1 MKIFRVS
8 GLILLSGFSL
18 AMVAQQQEPSLG
30 DVARQNKPKVKASRV
45 ITNDDIPSR
54 PEEPTPPA
62 VDSGSAESAD
72 TKAEKDTSAAEA
84 KDKATKDGKKDPPAI
99 AAMKNRLGELDRDEV
114 NLNVSIRDIE
124 DNLNK
129 EEDSDRRDVL
139 SNMLNNQKTS
149 LEKAKLER
157 ADITKRLEDYKK
169 RSQ

>member
-1 MKIFRVS
+1 MKIFRLS
-8 GLILLSGFSL
+8 GLIVLCGFTL

-30 DVARQNKPKVKASRV
+30 DVARQNKPKVKATRV

-54 PEEPTPPA
+54 PEETAPPS
-62 VDSGSAESAD
+62 VDTGSAGSTD
-72 TKAEKDTSAAEA
+72 TRNEKDADGAGAKNKTA
-84 KDKATKDGKKDPPAI
+84 KDETKDPPAI

-139 SNMLNNQKTS
+139 SNMLNNQKNS